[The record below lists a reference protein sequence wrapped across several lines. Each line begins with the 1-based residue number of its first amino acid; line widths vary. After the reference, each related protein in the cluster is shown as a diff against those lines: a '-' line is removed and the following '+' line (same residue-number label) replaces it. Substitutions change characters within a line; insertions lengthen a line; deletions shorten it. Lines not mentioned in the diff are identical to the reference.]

1 MACLISCFLQFK
13 AVELFP
19 IIKTGEGKN
28 TEPFIQIKAA
38 DQGELFS
45 PRILPDL
52 QGQFTLEIFL
62 FYKN

>member
-19 IIKTGEGKN
+19 IIKTGGGKN

-38 DQGELFS
+38 NQGELFS

-52 QGQFTLEIFL
+52 PGTVYSRDFL
-62 FYKN
+62 ILF